1 MIQYYNIQKISD
13 SMIEPISLTD
23 IKNWMRVRDDNDNG
37 LISDLITSARKHI
50 EKLTSVAL
58 TNQTYQVLFEL
69 YGNRTMW
76 VVDLPYTSFDCTPVV
91 RMKNGINDYTTLV
104 KNVDYEVIGGKIILY
119 SIGVYDV
126 QYECG
131 YGQVPEDLVTDI
143 QTLVT
148 WSYENRG
155 KRMLGDPKQASISE
169 YPNWDGLNYHQHRK
183 VVI

>member
-1 MIQYYNIQKISD
+1 MIQYYNIAKISD

-91 RMKNGINDYTTLV
+91 RIKNGINDYTTLV

-131 YGQVPEDLVTDI
+131 YGQVPEDLITDI

-155 KRMLGDPKQASISE
+155 KKMLGDAKQGLLLD
-169 YPNWDGLNYHQHRK
+169 YPDWNGLNYHQHRK